1 MTDSDDLGRQ
11 VEQGVEDAGETVR
24 AAGRRLATRAGE
36 TYDRVGEVA
45 RSGYEATAGQVATW
59 PISSLLI
66 AAGFG
71 MAIGWAVRGGLEEE
85 HRRSWLKTL
94 YDQKRGRLLR

>member
-1 MTDSDDLGRQ
+1 MTDSDDLSRQ
-11 VEQGVEDAGETVR
+11 VEDGIEDADETVR
-24 AAGRRLATRAGE
+24 AAGRRLATKAGE

-45 RSGYEATAGQVATW
+45 RSGYDATAGQVASW

-71 MAIGWAVRGGLEEE
+71 VAIGWALRSSVEEE
-85 HRRSWLKTL
+85 HRRSWLETL